1 MRICR
6 VQVDSM
12 ATPVLAL
19 GCDGAYYDV
28 AALETA
34 LGREG
39 PSDFHGR
46 VFAARAAGLEQLDA
60 ALRAGR
66 RPTEARIR
74 APDALILPPCDEA
87 RATLV
92 EVALYGAA
100 APASAGG
107 PAFALASARS
117 LVPCELPLPVGAG
130 PVSVSGGLAALL
142 GDELS
147 HGTARDA
154 ERAVL
159 GYALHLGARGSGR
172 PLGCAELGPALV
184 TPDELGPLDA
194 LRLELT
200 VAGQHLASPGP
211 VGAWR
216 FHLWEAIAYVSN
228 HLPLRPGDVV
238 VAPEVVAGTV
248 ELGVEVALAA
258 PRLGRLAGTLVAGP
272 ADAAWRAG

>member
-39 PSDFHGR
+39 PSDFHAR
-46 VFAARAAGLEQLDA
+46 VFAARAAGLAQLDA
-60 ALRAGR
+60 ALRAGS

-92 EVALYGAA
+92 EVSLHGAGMP
-100 APASAGG
+100 APPGG

-130 PVSVSGGLAALL
+130 PVAVSGGLGAVL

-147 HGTARDA
+147 RGTAREA
-154 ERAVL
+154 EQAVL
-159 GYALHLGARGSGR
+159 GYVLHLAARGSGR
-172 PLGCAELGPALV
+172 PLGCAQLGPALV
-184 TPDELGPLDA
+184 TPDEIGPLDA
-194 LRLELT
+194 VRLELT
-200 VAGQHLASPGP
+200 VAGRHLAAPGP
-211 VGAWR
+211 AGAWR
-216 FHLWEAIAYVSN
+216 RIWEAIAYVSN

-238 VAPEVVAGTV
+238 VAADVVAGTV
-248 ELGVEVALAA
+248 ELGVEVALTA

-272 ADAAWRAG
+272 ADAPWRAL